1 MNTALRA
8 VFSLALPALAAC
20 AGRTPTPSTPS
31 DAEKNTTETAKVTS
45 TDQEKVE
52 PSAKASAEGDKR
64 ASAEGDKEKAEAK
77 APPCGG
83 SEINDL
89 LAMISQSA
97 CEFPDEKRDK
107 TDRDVTEV
115 LEIKV
120 TSSAHH
126 IAPGSKDQI
135 TITYR
140 NKGKTE
146 LPLDFVVDP
155 EPRFEFELFTRK
167 GARVDKPAGGEPP
180 LPPAIANAATPEK
193 QIARITLAPQ
203 GTAKLSLTWDAV
215 KYKWASKDKAKGA
228 ASGHGYPREPAGPV
242 PRGKYIL
249 RVVTPLVGIH
259 EGSDHEMSQPR
270 IPIDVGM

>member
-8 VFSLALPALAAC
+8 VFSLALLALAAC
-20 AGRTPTPSTPS
+20 GARTPAPNTPS
-31 DAEKNTTETAKVTS
+31 DAEKNTTETASVTP
-45 TDQEKVE
+45 TDQERAE
-52 PSAKASAEGDKR
+52 PSAKASAEGDKK

-97 CEFPDEKRDK
+97 CELPDDKRDK

-120 TSSAHH
+120 TSNAHH
-126 IAPGSKDQI
+126 IAPGSKDPI
-135 TITYR
+135 TITYH
-140 NKGKTE
+140 NKGKAE

-155 EPRFEFELFTRK
+155 EPRFEFELYTRK
-167 GARVDKPAGGEPP
+167 GARVDKPAGGEPS
-180 LPPAIANAATPEK
+180 LPAAIANAATPEK

-215 KYKWASKDKAKGA
+215 KYRWASKEKAKGA